1 MNELT
6 DRTDQVTLN
15 DSSKCQESK
24 RAPEFAPFFASHL
37 EMIYSSLKALPNVE
51 FLRDIQHE
59 PPSDG
64 GDNGTTD
71 PLTSLTAFREYM
83 ASPASSA
90 LRSAKQQDF
99 SAPINDYF
107 ISSSHNT
114 YLTGNQLYS
123 DSDASAYTNV
133 LLSGCRCVEI
143 DVWDGEH
150 DSKSSSDDD
159 TSSSSSDSS
168 ADPNGRKKSDGP
180 RKERLKNMSKR
191 HSRLG
196 SISSK
201 LGSLLGRKPSSGDVP
216 LNDNEPVDPAM
227 QTPPC
232 PEPKVLHG
240 HTLTKETT
248 FRDVCYAIR
257 DSAFVVSD
265 LPVIVS
271 LEVHASLKQQQA
283 MVEIMEEAWKGM
295 LVEVTPEKEATEP
308 LPAPKDLK
316 RKILIKVKYV
326 APTSEDQEEEDTTE
340 DQTDALE
347 ALKQHTNQ
355 GAPSSTANKPS
366 DSPPKK
372 PSKMLHALSR
382 LAVFTKG
389 FHFSHFTQPEAK
401 VPGHVFSL
409 SENAAR
415 TAHAKDPE
423 ALFEHNRRHFMRIY
437 PYGLRVN
444 SSNLDPSFFWRR
456 GAQVVALNWQNLDK
470 GMMLNSAMFAD
481 EQGWILKPQGYRSS
495 DAPCSIMRCQ
505 LDLSIEI
512 LAGQNIP
519 LPPGDTNEKGFHPYV
534 ICNLH
539 VETPEETNT
548 QHGEDDGESET
559 SSYKQTTKSASGASP
574 DFEGQVIQFPTLSG
588 LVEDL
593 TFVRFK
599 IKDDEFGRDSLAAW
613 SCIRLDR
620 LQEGYRLIPLYD
632 CLGGKSDGV
641 LLVRIVKRIN

>member
-1 MNELT
+1 MAELA
-6 DRTDQVTLN
+6 DRTDQITLN
-15 DSSKCQESK
+15 DSSKCLEPKSS
-24 RAPEFAPFFASHL
+24 PDFAPFVASHL
-37 EMIYSSLKALPNVE
+37 EVVYSSLKSLSGVD

-59 PPSDG
+59 SPSDG
-64 GDNGTTD
+64 GDNGTAD
-71 PLTSLTAFREYM
+71 PLVSLAAFRAYM
-83 ASPASSA
+83 ASSASSA
-90 LRSAKQQDF
+90 VRPIMQQSL

-123 DSDASAYTNV
+123 DSDASAYINV
-133 LLSGCRCVEI
+133 LLNGCRCVEI
-143 DVWDGEH
+143 DVWDGDKSP
-150 DSKSSSDDD
+150 DSQSDDG
-159 TSSSSSDSS
+159 TSSSSSDTSS
-168 ADPNGRKKSDGP
+168 VKKKKDES
-180 RKERLKNMSKR
+180 RKEKLKNMAKR

-201 LGSLLGRKPSSGDVP
+201 LGGILGHKASSGEDTG
-216 LNDNEPVDPAM
+216 DPVDPA
-227 QTPPC
+227 TEISPL

-248 FRDVCYAIR
+248 FRDVCHAIR
-257 DSAFVVSD
+257 DGAFVTSD

-271 LEVHASLKQQQA
+271 LEVHASLEQQQA

-295 LVEVTPEKEATEP
+295 LVEVTPEREATEP
-308 LPAPKDLK
+308 LPAPKDLM

-326 APTSEDQEEEDTTE
+326 APTGEDKDEETSGNNV
-340 DQTDALE
+340 DALE
-347 ALKQHTNQ
+347 ALEQHTNQ
-355 GAPSSTANKPS
+355 GDTSNTAHKPS
-366 DSPPKK
+366 DMPPKK
-372 PSKMLHALSR
+372 PSKILHALSR

-389 FHFSHFTQPEAK
+389 FHFSHFAQPEAK

-409 SENAAR
+409 SESAAR
-415 TAHAKDPE
+415 AAHAKDPE

-456 GAQVVALNWQNLDK
+456 GAQVVALNWQSLDK

-481 EQGWILKPQGYRSS
+481 EQGWVLKPQGYRST
-495 DAPCSIMRCQ
+495 DAPCTIVRHQ

-534 ICNLH
+534 VCDLH
-539 VETPEETNT
+539 TETPEDTSSPN
-548 QHGEDDGESET
+548 GEDDGESET
-559 SSYKQTTKSASGASP
+559 SSYKQTTKSATGASP

-588 LVEDL
+588 IVEDL

-599 IKDDEFGRDSLAAW
+599 VKDNEFGRDSMAAW
-613 SCIRLDR
+613 ACIKLSR
-620 LQEGYRLIPLYD
+620 LQEGYRLIHLYD
-632 CLGGKSDGV
+632 CSGGKTDGV
-641 LLVRIVKRIN
+641 LLVRIIKRVA